1 MASTAQF
8 SAAMEAPVIEV
19 LNAKIVVSLAVPK
32 SAAHVLIYLFEGDDE
47 VKLMVPATGV
57 MLPPGAVGRAW
68 RVTPSQRTPFT
79 KLAFTVEGLKPDVK
93 YTATFCARESDEISF
108 GPESPRS
115 LPKTFT
121 LPKAPAMPVVLPAD
135 NSSSANVYFSA
146 PFSANAIEIVFTN
159 EAGDEIREKHDVPTA
174 ASRSG
179 HKKVSGLEL
188 GGKKYT
194 VVVFSL
200 NGAGRTPSPSTSYC
214 SKEFVPIAP
223 CAPDVEVLGDTSM
236 RVSYTVPLQ
245 SPGRT
250 GTSNVAICFETGG
263 KLFLVHAQ
271 KMVLVSKEVREKEL
285 RQVPFGSQNNA
296 ITVTGLTAD
305 TTYAISVRAGNAFG
319 SSLQSPKTTVTTEK
333 SEVEVTRV
341 RSSEER
347 DAELIKGAVDVDGE
361 NAAPSAKRAK
371 QAPRNLEYV
380 AIEPKEQM
388 RKPSEHSP

>member
-1 MASTAQF
+1 
-8 SAAMEAPVIEV
+8 MEAPVIEV

-223 CAPDVEVLGDTSM
+223 CAPDVEVLGDTSV

-245 SPGRT
+245 NPGRT
-250 GTSNVAICFETGG
+250 GTSYASVFFETGD
-263 KLFLVHAQ
+263 KVFFVHAQ
-271 KMVLVSKEVREKEL
+271 KMVLVSSEEVTTETFPQAL
-285 RQVPFGSQNNA
+285 FAPQNGA
-296 ITVTGLTAD
+296 FTVTGLTAD
-305 TTYAISVRAGNAFG
+305 TTYAIRVKAGNGFG
-319 SSLQSPKTTVTTEK
+319 SSSLSPKTMVTTEK

-347 DAELIKGAVDVDGE
+347 DAELIKGAVDVDEE

-371 QAPRNLEYV
+371 QTL
-380 AIEPKEQM
+380 KL
-388 RKPSEHSP
+388 

>member
-32 SAAHVLIYLFEGDDE
+32 SAAHVLIYLFEGEDE
-47 VKLMVPATGV
+47 VKLLVPATGV
-57 MLPPGAVGRAW
+57 MLAPGAVGRAW

-135 NSSSANVYFSA
+135 GFASANVCFSA

-179 HKKVSGLEL
+179 HKKVSGLER
-188 GGKKYT
+188 GKKYT

-214 SKEFVPIAP
+214 SEEFAPIAP
-223 CAPDVEVLGDTSM
+223 CAPDVEVLGDTSV
-236 RVSYTVPLQ
+236 RVSYTLPSQNPWRVV
-245 SPGRT
+245 T
-250 GTSNVAICFETGG
+250 ANAVICFETGG
-263 KLFLVHAQ
+263 KASFVHPQ
-271 KMVLVSKEVREKEL
+271 KLVLVSREEVEKTKL
-285 RQVPFGSQNNA
+285 LQMVFGSQNNV

-305 TTYAISVRAGNAFG
+305 TTYSIFVKAGNSCG
-319 SSLQSPKTTVTTEK
+319 SSRPSQTTIVTTEK
-333 SEVEVTRV
+333 SEVEVMRV
-341 RSSEER
+341 RSPEER
-347 DAELIKGAVDVDGE
+347 DAELIKNAVDVDGE
-361 NAAPSAKRAK
+361 NAAPNAKRAK
-371 QAPRNLEYV
+371 
-380 AIEPKEQM
+380 K
-388 RKPSEHSP
+388 

>member
-1 MASTAQF
+1 
-8 SAAMEAPVIEV
+8 MEAPVIEV

-32 SAAHVLIYLFEGDDE
+32 SAAHVLIYLFEGEDE
-47 VKLMVPATGV
+47 VKLLVPATGV

-68 RVTPSQRTPFT
+68 RVTPSQHTPFT
-79 KLAFTVEGLKPDVK
+79 KLTFTVEGLKPDVK

-121 LPKAPAMPVVLPAD
+121 LPKAPAVPVVLPAD
-135 NSSSANVYFSA
+135 GSSSANVYFSA
-146 PFSANAIEIVFTN
+146 PFSANAIEIVFTK
-159 EAGDEIREKHDVPTA
+159 EDGDEIREKHDVPTA

-179 HKKVSGLEL
+179 HKKVSGLERE
-188 GGKKYT
+188 KKYT

-214 SKEFVPIAP
+214 SKEFAPIAP
-223 CAPDVEVLGDTSM
+223 CAPDVEVLGDTSV

-250 GTSNVAICFETGG
+250 GTTHASIHFETGG
-263 KLFLVHAQ
+263 KVFFVHAQ
-271 KMVLVSKEVREKEL
+271 KMVLVSREEVDEKTKLREML
-285 RQVPFGSQNNA
+285 FGSQNNA
-296 ITVTGLTAD
+296 IITVTGLTPD
-305 TTYAISVRAGNAFG
+305 TMYRIHVKAVNGFGISP
-319 SSLQSPKTTVTTEK
+319 SSPKTTVTTEK

-361 NAAPSAKRAK
+361 NAAPNAKRAK
-371 QAPRNLEYV
+371 
-380 AIEPKEQM
+380 K
-388 RKPSEHSP
+388 

>member
-8 SAAMEAPVIEV
+8 SAAMEAPVIRV

-32 SAAHVLIYLFEGDDE
+32 SAAHVLIYLFEGEDE
-47 VKLMVPATGV
+47 VKLLVPATGV

-135 NSSSANVYFSA
+135 GFMSANVCFSA

-179 HKKVSGLEL
+179 YKKVSGLEL
-188 GGKKYT
+188 GKKYT

-214 SKEFVPIAP
+214 SEEFAPIAP
-223 CAPDVEVLGDTSM
+223 CAPDVEVLGDTSV
-236 RVSYTVPLQ
+236 RVSYTLPLQ
-245 SPGRT
+245 NPWRVVT
-250 GTSNVAICFETGG
+250 TNAAICFETGG
-263 KLFLVHAQ
+263 KASFVHPQ
-271 KMVLVSKEVREKEL
+271 KLVLVSREEVDEKTKL
-285 RQVPFGSQNNA
+285 GQMLFGSQNNA
-296 ITVTGLTAD
+296 ITVTGLTPD
-305 TTYAISVRAGNAFG
+305 TMYRIHVKAVNGFVISP
-319 SSLQSPKTTVTTEK
+319 SSPTTTVTTEK

-371 QAPRNLEYV
+371 Q
-380 AIEPKEQM
+380 
-388 RKPSEHSP
+388 